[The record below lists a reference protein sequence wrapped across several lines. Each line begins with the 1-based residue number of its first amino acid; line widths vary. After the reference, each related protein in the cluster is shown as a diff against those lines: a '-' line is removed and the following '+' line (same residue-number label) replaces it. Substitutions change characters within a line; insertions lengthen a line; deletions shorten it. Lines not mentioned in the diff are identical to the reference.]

1 MPIAVE
7 SGAADAQYEIY
18 TEKPRI
24 ENISCQRSDQVMPF
38 LAPRKASPPRI
49 ELGLAV

>member
-7 SGAADAQYEIY
+7 SGAAEAQAEIY

-24 ENISCQRSDQVMPF
+24 ENISCQRSDCALPF
-38 LAPRKASPPRI
+38 LAARTASPPRI